1 MDKKNIPSILKDAL
15 EEEIPSS
22 QVHLWQTVKAHL
34 VAGRKMNQQG
44 ETMNTSHPR
53 SMSRLVVAVIAAV
66 TLLAVTLVTPQG
78 RAFAQSVLQFFKR
91 AESNVLILPTE
102 QIASPE
108 KAQSISTAES
118 PAPLTSVPEAETVAG
133 FDAKELPSVPQGFV
147 FAGAIADKNRISI
160 QYQAQGGGGQLL
172 INESTT
178 GFMQSEW
185 DQAPVE
191 AISQVKVGQL
201 DAELVQGMYVVY
213 PGETVGRWNPDAPI
227 LRLRWISDGIWI
239 EMAKFG
245 DVERIEYLDQNVLI
259 ELAASLTNAPF
270 TLAVNEAESL
280 AGFDV
285 LEPTWIPEVLSFR
298 GAAFE
303 SALWQRK
310 ENTVRIFYSLNIPG
324 LESNG
329 IVLTQQPVRLIE
341 DCEICDL
348 VGAGAEVENVQI
360 GDTTGEYVIGVWSAD
375 NNGKWHWEHEPYLQ
389 TLRWQANGIAF
400 EILYMGPPEEVIK
413 EDLVAMAE
421 GLK

>member
-1 MDKKNIPSILKDAL
+1 MDQKNIQSILQDAL
-15 EEEIPSS
+15 EKAIPSS
-22 QVHLWQTVKAHL
+22 RIHLWHAVKASL
-34 VAGRKMNQQG
+34 VAGRKTNQPG
-44 ETMNTSHPR
+44 EPMNTIN
-53 SMSRLVVAVIAAV
+53 SRRMWRVAFAGMTAL
-66 TLLAVTLVTPQG
+66 TLLIITLTTPQG

-91 AESNVLILPTE
+91 ADSNVLILPTE
-102 QIASPE
+102 QIASAE
-108 KAQSISTAES
+108 DAGSISTAEP
-118 PAPLTSVPEAETVAG
+118 PAPFMSVPEAEKIAG
-133 FDAKELPSVPQGFV
+133 FDAKELPSIPQGFK
-147 FAGAIADKNRISI
+147 FAGAMADQNGMSI
-160 QYQAQGGGGQLL
+160 QYEAQGGGGHLL

-185 DQAPVE
+185 DQATAE
-191 AISQVKVGQL
+191 AISQVKVGEL
-201 DAELVQGMYVVY
+201 DAELVQGAYVVY
-213 PGETVGRWNPDAPI
+213 PGETVGRWNPDAAI
-227 LRLRWISDGIWI
+227 LRLRWISDGLWI

-270 TLAVNEAESL
+270 TLAVKEAESL
-280 AGFDV
+280 AGFEV
-285 LEPTWIPEVLSFR
+285 LEPTWIPDVLSFR

-310 ENTVRIFYSLNIPG
+310 ENTVRISYSLNIPG

-348 VGAGAEVENVQI
+348 VGAGAQVENVRI
-360 GDTTGEYVIGVWSAD
+360 GETNGEYVVGVWAAD
-375 NNGKWHWEHEPYLQ
+375 EAGNWIWQNEPYLQ
-389 TLRWQANGIAF
+389 TLRWRAKGMAF
-400 EILYMGPPEEVIK
+400 EILYMGPPEEVKK